1 MITTPCGEFTYE
13 ELKEIET
20 KVKQDFKDYWNNK
33 IDVFELEKRKKE
45 MLYNRKIT
53 AGQLESLQHIASREY
68 DKEHE
73 NEVR

>member
-33 IDVFELEKRKKE
+33 IDVFELARRNNE
-45 MLYNRKIT
+45 MLENRKIT
-53 AGQLESLQHIASREY
+53 IGQLESLQYIASREH
-68 DKEHE
+68 DKEH
-73 NEVR
+73 